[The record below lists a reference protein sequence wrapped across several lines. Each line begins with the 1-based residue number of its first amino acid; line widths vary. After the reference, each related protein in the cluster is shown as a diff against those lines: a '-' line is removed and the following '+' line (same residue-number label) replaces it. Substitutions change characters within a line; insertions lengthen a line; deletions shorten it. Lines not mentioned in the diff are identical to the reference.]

1 MKKNKIFYS
10 VATAAATLVMTA
22 APMVSTFA
30 ATDNTAQT
38 NATFKVTEDTTTT
51 PDIPDTD
58 KPDTTK
64 TGDDA
69 LQLVAV
75 PSFDFGT
82 VSTSE
87 LLTGKTMVVAGMA
100 KDAAGTTI
108 PDDATKSGAAKNKTN
123 DKYHLT
129 VSDLRGSD
137 NAWDLSAKLSD
148 FKSDNGASTLKG
160 TLELKSDAS
169 KVTAEYDAGVDGNAS
184 TTDDAYT
191 KDYMTLADFSAMDK
205 SLTTGEDATKLYSTT
220 AGRGINVA
228 EMSGSKLALKKS
240 TTAKAGHYTA
250 TIDWELKSTP
260 TASGA
265 GTSTGTGTG
274 SSK

>member
-30 ATDNTAQT
+30 TADNKAETH
-38 NATFKVTEDTTTT
+38 ATFTVTEKTDDTKIN
-51 PDIPDTD
+51 IPDTD

-64 TGDDA
+64 EGDDA

-82 VSTSE
+82 VSTTE
-87 LLTGKTMVVAGMA
+87 LIAGKTMDVAGMA
-100 KDAAGTTI
+100 KDKDGNTVQDNAVKAGVA
-108 PDDATKSGAAKNKTN
+108 PDEAVNHDSTTN

-137 NAWDLSAKLSD
+137 NSWDLSAKLSKFTND
-148 FKSDNGASTLKG
+148 DDATSTLDG
-160 TLELKSDAS
+160 TLNLKSDAQ
-169 KVTAEYDAGVDGNAS
+169 KVADEYDAGN
-184 TTDDAYT
+184 YT
-191 KDYMTLADFSAMDK
+191 KDYMTLADFSALNK
-205 SLTTGEDATKLYSTT
+205 SIDTDSSTDLYSTT

-228 EMSGSKLALKKS
+228 ELSGSTLDLKSNK
-240 TTAKAGHYTA
+240 TAKAGHYTA
-250 TIDWELKSTP
+250 TINWELKSTA
-260 TASGA
+260 TAPA
-265 GTSTGTGTG
+265 AGTGTG
-274 SSK
+274 SGN